1 MAKHLHVRI
10 VTSEKVIVSD
20 EYISATIPTVTGI
33 LTILA
38 GHIPIVTPIKS
49 GEIILKTETSHDT
62 SLSISSGILE
72 IRPNFSIIILADR
85 AERAEHIDL
94 ERAEV
99 AKKRVEDLM
108 KEKKHEVDVDYAKLQ
123 SMLGKEISRIN
134 VARRYRRSKKTFLT
148 K

>member
-10 VTSEKVIVSD
+10 VTLEKVIISD
-20 EYISATIPTVTGI
+20 RYISATVPAVTGE

-38 GHIPIVTPIKS
+38 GHVPIVTPIKS
-49 GEIILKTETSHDT
+49 GEIILKTEKGQNT

-72 IRPNFSIIILADR
+72 VRPNFGIVILADR

-94 ERAEV
+94 ERAEK
-99 AKKRVEDLM
+99 AKKRVENLM
-108 KEKKHEVDVDYAKLQ
+108 EERKHEVDFDYAMLQ

-134 VARRYRRSKKTFLT
+134 VAKRYRRNKKTFST